1 MTTASGMATASGPVS
16 GPAAA
21 QAVLGGLRQVAGA
34 LGRSAGQPW
43 WHLSEEQV
51 GEVMGLMGVI
61 RHQLDRVEVA
71 AAREGIDR
79 GLHTDQGWSAT
90 DWVRRTE
97 ADSAP
102 APATG
107 HAARVSRVAQS
118 AGRAE
123 VSGVHQAVA
132 AGVLSM
138 GRADQLI
145 RFQAE
150 VAPVA
155 DPDLLEIDLQ
165 VLLDA
170 ASDHLVEP
178 DRPGGPTRAC
188 RLSDRELGVALAR
201 TARMLK
207 PEEDLERQEER
218 QRAGRMLFKRA
229 AQAGMTEYRW
239 VLDPEGAAVV
249 DSAIS
254 GLSAPAPA
262 EDGTPDTRSAAQ
274 RRAEALLAV
283 VQRGVSSPGKGP
295 RTDKAQ
301 VVVTITM
308 HDLLQG
314 LHGAGVTTTGTVLSP
329 ATVRRMACEAAII
342 PMVLGS
348 QGEVLDLGHP
358 TRLFTRAQRRAMWHR
373 DGGCTFPDCTIPAQW
388 CETHH
393 VDWWSRGGPTDLA
406 NGALL
411 CPRHHTHVHKWDL
424 TATVTDT
431 RVTWHT

>member
-1 MTTASGMATASGPVS
+1 MATASGPVS

-43 WHLSEEQV
+43 WRLSEEQV

-132 AGVLSM
+132 AGVLSV

-218 QRAGRMLFKRA
+218 QRTGRMLFKRA

-262 EDGTPDTRSAAQ
+262 KDGTPDTRSAAQ

-314 LHGAGVTTTGTVLSP
+314 LHGAGVTTTGTVLSRPPCAGWP
-329 ATVRRMACEAAII
+329 AR
-342 PMVLGS
+342 PGS
-348 QGEVLDLGHP
+348 SRWCSAPRARSSTWATPPGCSPGPNVGRCGTGTAGAPSRTAPSRPSGARP
-358 TRLFTRAQRRAMWHR
+358 TMST
-373 DGGCTFPDCTIPAQW
+373 
-388 CETHH
+388 
-393 VDWWSRGGPTDLA
+393 GGPVAAPPTWPTGPCSAHDTTPTST
-406 NGALL
+406 NG
-411 CPRHHTHVHKWDL
+411 T
-424 TATVTDT
+424 
-431 RVTWHT
+431 